1 CAVDRHMRATGIIRN
16 HASQRRTRARGHV
29 RPKTITVR
37 LEKIIELVEDD
48 PGSYTDGPA
57 LKVEIGYLPN
67 ITRAIDDQAVANGS
81 ANQAGAGS
89 TRDDR
94 YARLAG
100 RLYQFARL
108 PGVFWECDCRR
119 LDLVNGGVRC
129 VQLARQVVKSDLAS
143 GPAKGCFLLGRDHR
157 ARI

>member
-1 CAVDRHMRATGIIRN
+1 MHHVANEFPLRTQCVVGGTDMDDLTVWHDDLQLTDMICGCAVDRHMRATGIIRN

-94 YARLAG
+94 YARL
-100 RLYQFARL
+100 
-108 PGVFWECDCRR
+108 
-119 LDLVNGGVRC
+119 
-129 VQLARQVVKSDLAS
+129 
-143 GPAKGCFLLGRDHR
+143 
-157 ARI
+157 